1 MSLIKTISQ
10 RSRCRFVYNTF
21 NLQTGN
27 LVKIDI
33 PKEFH
38 MVSGQLCELD
48 LILRREEGVG
58 VPNQAL
64 LDRRDNRRAVFVV
77 RDGRAE
83 EVEVKTGIVDGKW
96 TMLLNPAALKGLP
109 VVVEGQAFLGSGDRV
124 DIAPAGKEGK

>member
-1 MSLIKTISQ
+1 
-10 RSRCRFVYNTF
+10 
-21 NLQTGN
+21 
-27 LVKIDI
+27 
-33 PKEFH
+33 